1 MLEAILIVREG
12 IIKYYKK
19 FEPVITVLLRFV
31 LGFYIFSLIHE
42 IGFIR
47 PELVGYYNQLPLT
60 ILLGIAFAV
69 LPLSLA
75 YLLMIVDITIHYS
88 YNIEV
93 AAVIFVFLIC
103 VLLFY
108 ARMAAKES
116 ILIVL
121 TVLAFRFNMQFLI
134 PIIAGLYFSATAI
147 VPISIGIFIASF
159 SAEIA
164 PIIATTSSTV
174 TADLELA
181 DMITELPDAFGD
193 IYSAF
198 VNALANTREDWI
210 FMAFI
215 FTMAVLLVYVVSRM
229 AIDFAKEIAIAFGC
243 AVIIF
248 GYILGNLVGAVNVEL
263 SHVIMWTLIGGLIA
277 EFIRLFDPVLDY
289 QRAESVQFEDD
300 NSYYYVRVVP
310 KIRLTRP
317 KRIVRRIRSTPEE
330 DEA

>member
-12 IIKYYKK
+12 VIKYYKK